1 MSSVNIN
8 KKQNLRVA
16 FIVGSFPEIS
26 ETFIIDQA
34 CDLIDRGVGVEI
46 YAFNRGGANK
56 DHISKRYFQ
65 YGLDKKT
72 MYLSVPA
79 NKILRII
86 MAGPRLVRLLLY
98 RPASIFKI
106 ASNFKV
112 LFWDLKPFFGK
123 KYDLYHCHFGNVGSN
138 FVMIKKV
145 LGIKEKFI
153 TSLYGQDVSKRIKEK
168 GIAIYRGLIEES
180 ALFFVMSEDMKR
192 RVVGHGF
199 SSEKVLV
206 HPIGINL
213 DNYNFKERAISENKE
228 INIVSVGRFVEK
240 KGFDDLLRA
249 LAIVKEKTSKKFR
262 CYMIGDGPLR
272 EKIHSLAGT
281 LGLNDV
287 VEFKGF
293 MAIERILDFFQN
305 MSFFVQP
312 SKTAKDGDTE

>member
-138 FVMIKKV
+138 FVMIRKV

-153 TSLYGQDVSKRIKEK
+153 TSLYGQDVSMTIRKQGIGIYKE
-168 GIAIYRGLIEES
+168 LMQES
-180 ALFFVMSEDMKR
+180 SRFFVMSENMKQ
-192 RVVGHGF
+192 RVITHGF
-199 SSEKVLV
+199 PPDKIIV
-206 HPIGINL
+206 HPIGI
-213 DNYNFKERAISENKE
+213 DVAKYPYAERRASPDDQ
-228 INIVSVGRFVEK
+228 INIISVGRFVEK
-240 KGFDDLLRA
+240 K
-249 LAIVKEKTSKKFR
+249 
-262 CYMIGDGPLR
+262 
-272 EKIHSLAGT
+272 
-281 LGLNDV
+281 
-287 VEFKGF
+287 
-293 MAIERILDFFQN
+293 
-305 MSFFVQP
+305 
-312 SKTAKDGDTE
+312 